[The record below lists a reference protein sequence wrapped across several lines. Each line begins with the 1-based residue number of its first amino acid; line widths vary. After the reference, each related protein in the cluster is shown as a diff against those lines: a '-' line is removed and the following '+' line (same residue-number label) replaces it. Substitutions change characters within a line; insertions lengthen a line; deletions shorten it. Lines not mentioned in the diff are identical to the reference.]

1 MNKGTLLVGFLSLA
15 IGAGIGHFVVPAK
28 RGADAVGDM
37 AERKPIYFRNPMN
50 PLVTSP
56 IPAKDSMGMDYIP
69 VYAQED
75 VVDVAGTVK
84 INPVVQNN
92 IGLRT
97 ALAERRSMSRTI
109 RTVGRVDYDE
119 QKIVRLHP
127 KVEGWI
133 KHIRVDKTGQPVA
146 YDEILLDIYS
156 PKRVATQQE
165 YLLALKN
172 YEVLKDSPFE
182 DIRRGAEEL
191 VSSSRARLR
200 LFDVPEHQIK
210 ELEQTRAAKES
221 VHIHAPA
228 GGTVLSIGARQGQYV
243 TPATELYKIV
253 DISTVWVYA
262 DVYEYE
268 LPWIR
273 EGDRVKMTLASLP
286 GQVLKGN
293 VAYIYPYA
301 EPTTRTTKVR
311 LIFDNPDLSLRP
323 EMFSDV
329 SIHSQEKADLVVV
342 PAEAVVRSGEYE
354 QIFVMKEE
362 GVFEPRKVTL
372 GIESS
377 GSVAVLEGVRAGE
390 RVVVSAQFLIDSESK
405 LREATAKMRT
415 IEQATVDSND
425 KHNGEGTK

>member
-15 IGAGIGHFVVPAK
+15 IGAGIGHFMVPAK
-28 RGADAVGDM
+28 RGADAVVDM

-156 PKRVATQQE
+156 PKIVATQQE

-172 YEVLKDSPFE
+172 YEALKDSPFQ

-210 ELEQTRAAKES
+210 ELEETHTVKES

-243 TPATELYKIV
+243 TPATEIYQIV
-253 DISTVWVYA
+253 DLTTVWVYA
-262 DVYEYE
+262 DIFEYE

-273 EGDRVKMTLASLP
+273 EGDRVEMTLTSLP

-301 EPTTRTTKVR
+301 ESATRTTKVR
-311 LIFDNPDLSLRP
+311 LVFDNLDLLLRP

-372 GIESS
+372 GVESS
-377 GSVAVLEGVRAGE
+377 GSVAVLEGVQEGE

-405 LREATAKMRT
+405 LREATAKMST
-415 IEQATVDSND
+415 IEQATGDSNA
-425 KHNGEGTK
+425 KHYGGGH